1 MSFPE
6 RDFLTLGIESSCDDS
21 AVALLRGR
29 RDVAAE
35 LLSSQVESHAPYG
48 GVIPEFAARMHLEA
62 FLPLTEEV
70 FRMAAVREPAKEI
83 GLIAVTAGPGLMGS
97 LLVGVMAAKALSLAW
112 NVPLIAVN
120 HLEGHMFANVVSFPE
135 LAPPFLCMI
144 VSGGHTEIVLAED
157 FGKYVFL
164 GGTRDDAAGEAYD
177 KVAKVLGLPY
187 PGGPAVDRLAAS
199 GHPLAFDFPVPMR
212 GSSAGIVFSF
222 SGLKTAAVTEI
233 SRIRD
238 EGKPVPV
245 EDICASFQ
253 RAVVESLVGKLT
265 LAVKQT
271 GVKTVALSGGVAAN
285 SALRAALKAQ
295 RGWDVFL
302 PPVNRCTDNA
312 VMIAAAGCSAYMRG
326 VRTPI
331 DFSPD
336 PSWELW

>member
-1 MSFPE
+1 MSSPE
-6 RDFLTLGIESSCDDS
+6 REFLTLGIESSCDDS
-21 AVALLRGR
+21 AVAVLRGQ

-70 FRMAAVREPAKEI
+70 LRRAAVREPAKEI

-112 NVPLIAVN
+112 NVPLVAVN

-157 FGKYVFL
+157 FGRYVFL

-199 GHPLAFDFPVPMR
+199 GNPGTFVFPVPMR

-233 SRIRD
+233 GRLRA
-238 EGKPVPV
+238 EGKTVPV

-253 RAVVESLVGKLT
+253 RAVVDSLVGKLA
-265 LAVKQT
+265 LAVKRT

-285 SALRAALKAQ
+285 SALRAALKEQ
-295 RGWDVFL
+295 RGWNVFL

-312 VMIAAAGCSAYMRG
+312 VMIAAAGCSAYLRG

-331 DFSPD
+331 DFAPD

>member
-1 MSFPE
+1 MSSPE
-6 RDFLTLGIESSCDDS
+6 REFLTLGIESSCDDS
-21 AVALLRGR
+21 AVAVLRGQ

-70 FRMAAVREPAKEI
+70 LRRAAVREPAKEI

-112 NVPLIAVN
+112 NVPLVAVN

-157 FGKYVFL
+157 FGRYVFL

-199 GHPLAFDFPVPMR
+199 GNPGACDFPVPMR

-233 SRIRD
+233 GRLRA
-238 EGKPVPV
+238 EGKTVPV

-253 RAVVESLVGKLT
+253 RAVVDSLVGKLA
-265 LAVKQT
+265 LAVKRT

-285 SALRAALKAQ
+285 SALRAALKEQ
-295 RGWDVFL
+295 RGWNVFL

-312 VMIAAAGCSAYMRG
+312 VMIAAAGCSAYLRG

-331 DFSPD
+331 DFAPD